1 MPNCVARPDRGLSCA
16 SYPDGTATA
25 KPHGIKAL
33 PPGSIRIVD
42 FTAALTSIPAAPM
55 DSYAGSAMSSQPD
68 MRLIGTE
75 TSDFNTAFYPIR
87 SDSYDSRNRDLA
99 SVSFADSPWHP
110 SSCHSHEGKAT
121 LRNPRPERSRTSN
134 ASGISGTQDRCQ
146 TRGLAIVRTAGTSST
161 LEPRMC
167 TQT

>member
-75 TSDFNTAFYPIR
+75 TCDFNTAFYPIL
-87 SDSYDSRNRDLA
+87 SDSYDRTNRDPVC
-99 SVSFADSPWHP
+99 VSFADSPWYVVMP
-110 SSCHSHEGKAT
+110 Q
-121 LRNPRPERSRTSN
+121 SR
-134 ASGISGTQDRCQ
+134 G
-146 TRGLAIVRTAGTSST
+146 
-161 LEPRMC
+161 
-167 TQT
+167 

>member
-75 TSDFNTAFYPIR
+75 TCDFNTAFYPIL
-87 SDSYDSRNRDLA
+87 SDSYDSTNRDPVC
-99 SVSFADSPWHP
+99 VSFAHSPLHRHHA
-110 SSCHSHEGKAT
+110 HSHGGKGT
-121 LRNPRPERSRTSN
+121 LRNPKLEPSSN
-134 ASGISGTQDRCQ
+134 SNGGDISGAQARCQ
-146 TRGLAIVRTAGTSST
+146 GREL
-161 LEPRMC
+161 LP
-167 TQT
+167 Q

>member
-75 TSDFNTAFYPIR
+75 TCDFNTAFYP
-87 SDSYDSRNRDLA
+87 N
-99 SVSFADSPWHP
+99 SFRFVRQHKSGSCLRFLRPFAIAP
-110 SSCHSHEGKAT
+110 SSC
-121 LRNPRPERSRTSN
+121 PQSR
-134 ASGISGTQDRCQ
+134 G
-146 TRGLAIVRTAGTSST
+146 
-161 LEPRMC
+161 
-167 TQT
+167 